1 MGPNRRPEG
10 VGETRPFPALPC
22 YAYRTVTKPHRKS
35 AAAVLR
41 DLLARPGILVMP
53 CCHDA
58 LSARLVEQAGF
69 QLTFMSGF
77 ATSAARHGLPDTGLL
92 SYGEM
97 LDVARTLP
105 EAVRIPVLADGD
117 TGYGNAMNVKRTV
130 EGYARAG
137 LACIMIEDQVAPKR
151 CGHTQGK
158 QVVSRE
164 EAELRIRAAVD
175 ARDEG
180 ADILVMARTDARQT
194 HGFEEALVR
203 ACTFADAGADIV
215 FLEAPESVAEMRA
228 FCAAVK
234 VPTMANMLDGG
245 RTPIL
250 PPAELA
256 ALGYKIAA
264 YPLTLL
270 TAAIDAM
277 QRSLADLAAG
287 RHPEPA
293 MSFAELRHVV
303 GFDDYYAEEAR
314 YASPPADVRRS

>member
-1 MGPNRRPEG
+1 
-10 VGETRPFPALPC
+10 
-22 YAYRTVTKPHRKS
+22 
-35 AAAVLR
+35 
-41 DLLARPGILVMP
+41 MP

-69 QLTFMSGF
+69 PLTFMSGF

-130 EGYARAG
+130 QGYARAG

-164 EAELRIRAAVD
+164 EARLRIRAALD

-194 HGFEEALVR
+194 HGFDEALER
-203 ACTFADAGADIV
+203 ARMFDELGADIV
-215 FLEAPESVAEMRA
+215 FLEAPESIDEMRI
-228 FCAAVK
+228 FCREVK
-234 VPTMANMLDGG
+234 APTMANMLDQGK
-245 RTPIL
+245 TPIRA
-250 PPAELA
+250 PAELE
-256 ALGYKIAA
+256 ALGFKIAA

-270 TAAIDAM
+270 TASIVAM
-277 QRSLADLAAG
+277 QRALAELAAG
-287 RHPEPA
+287 RHPVPEL
-293 MSFAELRHVV
+293 SFPELRRIL
-303 GFDDYYAEEAR
+303 GFDDYYAAEER
-314 YASPPADVRRS
+314 YALRADDGTPKRPSGV

>member
-1 MGPNRRPEG
+1 MNSSVRP
-10 VGETRPFPALPC
+10 PSPSPAS
-22 YAYRTVTKPHRKS
+22 R
-35 AAAVLR
+35 LR
-41 DLLARPGILVMP
+41 DLLARPGLRTMP

-69 QLTFMSGF
+69 ELTFMSGF

-130 EGYARAG
+130 RGYARAG

-151 CGHTQGK
+151 CGHTRGK

-164 EAELRIRAAVD
+164 DAEARLRAALD

-194 HGFEEALVR
+194 HGFDEALAR
-203 ACTFADAGADIV
+203 ARRFDELGADVV
-215 FLEAPESVAEMRA
+215 FLEAPESVEEMRT
-228 FCAAVK
+228 FCREVK
-234 VPTMANMLDGG
+234 APTMANMLEQG

-250 PPAELA
+250 PPAELEA
-256 ALGYKIAA
+256 IGFKIAA

-270 TAAIDAM
+270 MASIAAM
-277 QRSLADLAAG
+277 QKALAELATG

-293 MSFAELRHVV
+293 MSFAELRTVV
-303 GFDDYYAEEAR
+303 GFDDYYAAEER
-314 YASPPADVRRS
+314 YALTPVSRNDT

>member
-1 MGPNRRPEG
+1 MNSSVRP
-10 VGETRPFPALPC
+10 PSPSPSPSPAS
-22 YAYRTVTKPHRKS
+22 R
-35 AAAVLR
+35 LR
-41 DLLARPGILVMP
+41 DLLARPGLRTMP

-69 QLTFMSGF
+69 ELTFMSGF

-130 EGYARAG
+130 HGYARAG

-151 CGHTQGK
+151 CGHTRGK

-164 EAELRIRAAVD
+164 DAEARLRAALD

-180 ADILVMARTDARQT
+180 ADILVIARTDARQT
-194 HGFEEALVR
+194 HGFDEALAR
-203 ACTFADAGADIV
+203 ARRFDELGADVV
-215 FLEAPESVAEMRA
+215 FLEAPESVEEMRT
-228 FCAAVK
+228 FCREVK
-234 VPTMANMLDGG
+234 APTMANMLEQG

-250 PPAELA
+250 PPAELEA
-256 ALGYKIAA
+256 IGFKIAA

-270 TAAIDAM
+270 MASIAAM
-277 QRSLADLAAG
+277 QKALAELATG

-293 MSFAELRHVV
+293 MSFAELRTVV
-303 GFDDYYAEEAR
+303 GFDDYYAAEER
-314 YASPPADVRRS
+314 YALTPVSRNDT